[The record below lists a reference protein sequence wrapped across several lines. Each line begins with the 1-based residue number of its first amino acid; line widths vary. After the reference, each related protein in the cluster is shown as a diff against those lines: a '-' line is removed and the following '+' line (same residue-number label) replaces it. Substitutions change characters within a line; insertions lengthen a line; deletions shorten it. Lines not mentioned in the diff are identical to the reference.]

1 MKNIIFIG
9 LLGFLLSTTASFSQN
24 YYQAEIDI
32 QAFVEE
38 LFSIQEEEI
47 NYEELYESLLQVY
60 LNPLNLNKTNA
71 EELHALYI
79 LSPIQINSL
88 LDYRENYGQ
97 FLSIYEL
104 QAVPELDLEVI
115 YRLLPFVRVDDGEE
129 KATSTFIERILE
141 EQNAYFMFRHR
152 RVWETRRGY
161 TVPDTLNNGRL
172 TSRYMGD
179 PNDLYARFRI
189 QHAKDFSLGFTLD
202 KDAGEEF
209 LWDTPTKRYGFNF
222 LSIHFTLYQ
231 RGRWKTIALGDY
243 QAQFGQGLVFGSG
256 YAVGKGAETIT
267 TVRRSSIGIRPYTSV
282 MEFGFFRGG
291 AATYSRGNFEISALF
306 SNAPRDGNI
315 QTVMDTLENLEDY
328 ISSLLLSGYHRTP
341 TEIGNKSRAGEKNVG
356 GNISYKSENKLFH
369 LGFNSLFSNFSQPFI
384 RADRIY
390 NGFEFRGKSNHIH
403 SAYFSYNYQN
413 YFFFGESAISKSGG
427 MGSVI
432 GMMSSLSTQ
441 LDLSVLWRNF
451 DRNFHTFYGNAFSE
465 GSRPINEKGIY
476 LGLQYRPNRKISWSG
491 YFDRFYFPWL
501 RFRAYAPSD
510 GHEWL
515 NRFTFSPNRKMVL
528 FFQIRE
534 EIKDRNVSSQEHTGA
549 GYRLAAGKK
558 RNYVTS
564 LNLAIDQRWSI
575 KSRVQ
580 FSSYYFNGKKT
591 KGYAIQQDLSADW
604 EKFRL
609 SGRIALFDTEDYENR
624 QYIYEKN
631 VLWAF
636 SIPNYS
642 GQGMRYYLLGQYNL
656 SKKLTFWGRW
666 ARTSFTDR
674 DVIGSG
680 LQTIQGNKISET
692 TFQVRYQFNR

>member
-1 MKNIIFIG
+1 
-9 LLGFLLSTTASFSQN
+9 
-24 YYQAEIDI
+24 
-32 QAFVEE
+32 
-38 LFSIQEEEI
+38 
-47 NYEELYESLLQVY
+47 
-60 LNPLNLNKTNA
+60 
-71 EELHALYI
+71 
-79 LSPIQINSL
+79 
-88 LDYRENYGQ
+88 
-97 FLSIYEL
+97 
-104 QAVPELDLEVI
+104 
-115 YRLLPFVRVDDGEE
+115 
-129 KATSTFIERILE
+129 
-141 EQNAYFMFRHR
+141 
-152 RVWETRRGY
+152 
-161 TVPDTLNNGRL
+161 
-172 TSRYMGD
+172 
-179 PNDLYARFRI
+179 
-189 QHAKDFSLGFTLD
+189 
-202 KDAGEEF
+202 
-209 LWDTPTKRYGFNF
+209 
-222 LSIHFTLYQ
+222 
-231 RGRWKTIALGDY
+231 
-243 QAQFGQGLVFGSG
+243 
-256 YAVGKGAETIT
+256 
-267 TVRRSSIGIRPYTSV
+267 
-282 MEFGFFRGG
+282 
-291 AATYSRGNFEISALF
+291 
-306 SNAPRDGNI
+306 
-315 QTVMDTLENLEDY
+315 
-328 ISSLLLSGYHRTP
+328 
-341 TEIGNKSRAGEKNVG
+341 
-356 GNISYKSENKLFH
+356 
-369 LGFNSLFSNFSQPFI
+369 
-384 RADRIY
+384 
-390 NGFEFRGKSNHIH
+390 
-403 SAYFSYNYQN
+403 
-413 YFFFGESAISKSGG
+413 

-564 LNLAIDQRWSI
+564 LDLAIDQRWSI

-624 QYIYEKN
+624 QYIYERN

-692 TFQVRYQFNR
+692 TFQLRYQFNR